1 MPKPKHRRSRRPSG
15 WPASRWHRC
24 GSPSACCAASG
35 RPPWPRRWTT
45 SASSSPPASSPRTPR
60 RRSRP
65 SSHAAAGAESP
76 SLSWTSATAATML
89 ETARAW
95 QRLCRMHMP
104 LSDNNVSMA
113 PAKKAPSGTGR
124 IKRRRDSV
132 ATSRLVLKVVSAAAL
147 TFGMAASVQSAE
159 IELPRTIAWSAYD
172 VGSAGYNQ
180 AVAIGNALKNAYG
193 INLRVLPGKNDI
205 SRNLVLREGKVQF
218 SATGV
223 GGAYLAQEGV
233 FEFGVRS
240 WGPQP
245 IRALLLNKADQSL
258 SVAAAGDVGI
268 KTIADLKGKRV
279 AWVIGSP
286 SLNQNIT
293 ALLAFAGLT
302 WDDVEKVEFGGYG
315 ASWEGILNNQADVA
329 FTSSVAGHL
338 YKLAASPRGLVH
350 PIVPHD
356 DEEGWKRLR
365 AHAPFFVPV
374 MATEGA
380 DMSKDKPVETA
391 AYPYP
396 ILIAYADQKDDMVY
410 NMTKAMVE
418 AFDAYKDGAPG

>member
-1 MPKPKHRRSRRPSG
+1 
-15 WPASRWHRC
+15 
-24 GSPSACCAASG
+24 
-35 RPPWPRRWTT
+35 
-45 SASSSPPASSPRTPR
+45 
-60 RRSRP
+60 
-65 SSHAAAGAESP
+65 
-76 SLSWTSATAATML
+76 
-89 ETARAW
+89 
-95 QRLCRMHMP
+95 MP

-293 ALLAFAGLT
+293 ALLAFSGLT

-380 DMSKDKPVETA
+380 DMSKDKPVETV

-418 AFDAYKDGAPG
+418 AFDAYKDGAPGASGWALDRQVFDWVVPWHDGAIRYFKEIGVWTPEHQAHNDALLKRQQVLAEAWESVTRQNIGDDQAFAKAWMKARADALGKAGMEVVVTDW